1 MRIRQ
6 RKKGFARYRNSIF
19 SLIIVGGIVAILWFI
34 INQGEKLTSH
44 TVAAS
49 APINGVAKTAI
60 GSFHALAEN
69 LTHPLSLLLLQ
80 IIVIIGMARV
90 LGMLMVR
97 IGQPTVMG
105 EIIAGIILGPSLLGL
120 ALPEVNAFLFPI
132 NSLGNLQLISQ
143 IGLILFMFII
153 GMELDLRV
161 IRRNAQTA
169 MIISHVSIALPFLLG
184 VILAYMLYPNF
195 GPKQMGFTSFA
206 LFIGIAV
213 SITAF
218 PVLARI
224 VQERGWTK
232 SEVGITA
239 ITCAAANDITA
250 WFLLAAVIALV
261 KAGNINSALVSL
273 GLSAVY
279 ITFMLLVVK
288 PLFHRIAE
296 QNFTKETINKPI
308 VAIFLLSL
316 IISAYLTE
324 VIGIHALFGAF
335 LAGVIM
341 PTNIHFRH
349 VFQEKVEDLSQ
360 VLLLPLFFVYT
371 GLRTQIGLLNE
382 PHLWMVF
389 AAIVLVATLGKFAGS
404 ALAARWVGQPWKNSL
419 ILGAL
424 MNTRGLMELI
434 VLNIGYDL
442 GVLTPQVFAM
452 MVLMALVTTFMTG
465 PAIDTIEYFY
475 REKGVAPSALKG
487 AFNVLISFGAPQAGS
502 RLLMLAEKFTPAKHK
517 HKNIMAAHFT
527 PSADISI
534 QNATLFEKEGFE
546 PILATAKEGGYKIN
560 TFYKATNEVRKK
572 ITEMANSGN
581 YDFMLVGSSKQIL
594 SSDETGGKVG
604 HFFDDVECSVG
615 VLIDRGFTKLDRI
628 AVILDDPSDNFLL
641 KLGERINEHGNTIV
655 NALASFE
662 LAVPSKEK
670 FHLQV
675 LDGDKHTDKLI
686 EAAAEYDLAIV
697 SKNFWKKTKDYSI
710 GALLESQ
717 SLLIVNK

>member
-6 RKKGFARYRNSIF
+6 RKKGFARYRNLIF
-19 SLIIVGGIVAILWFI
+19 SLIVVGGIVGILWFI
-34 INQGEKLTSH
+34 IKQGENLASH
-44 TVAAS
+44 TRSIQIPVNKVAT
-49 APINGVAKTAI
+49 TAI
-60 GSFHALAEN
+60 GSFNALGEN
-69 LTHPLSLLLLQ
+69 LTHPLALLLLQ
-80 IIVIIGMARV
+80 IIVIIGIARL

-105 EIIAGIILGPSLLGL
+105 EIIAGIILGPSLLGFV
-120 ALPEVNAFLFPI
+120 LPEVNAFLFPI
-132 NSLGNLQLISQ
+132 DSLGNLQLISQ

-184 VILAYMLYPNF
+184 VMLAYTLYPNF
-195 GPKQMGFTSFA
+195 GPQHMGFTSFA

-273 GLSAVY
+273 GLSTVY
-279 ITFMLLVVK
+279 IILMLMVVK

-308 VAIFLLSL
+308 VAIFLFSL
-316 IISAYLTE
+316 IVSAYLTE
-324 VIGIHALFGAF
+324 IIGIHALFGAF

-349 VFQEKVEDLSQ
+349 VFQEKIEDLSQ

-382 PHLWMVF
+382 PHLWAVF
-389 AAIVLVATLGKFAGS
+389 GAIVLVATVGKFAGS
-404 ALAARWVGQPWKNSL
+404 ALAARWVGQPMKNSL
-419 ILGAL
+419 LLGAL

-475 REKGVAPSALKG
+475 REKIVPTTNKGV
-487 AFNVLISFGAPQAGS
+487 FNILISFGAPKVGS
-502 RLLMLAEKFTPAKHK
+502 RLLLLAEKLTPAKLKNK
-517 HKNIMAAHFT
+517 HIMAAHLT
-527 PSADISI
+527 PSADISL

-546 PILATAKEGGYKIN
+546 PILATAKQAGFKIN
-560 TFYKATNEVRKK
+560 TFYKATNEVRKQ

-581 YDFMLVGSSKQIL
+581 FDFMLVGSSKQIL

-604 HFFDDVECSVG
+604 HFFDEVDCSVG
-615 VLIDRGFTKLDRI
+615 VLVDRGFTKLDRI
-628 AVILDDPSDNFLL
+628 AIILDEPSDNFLL
-641 KLGERINEHGNTIV
+641 KLGERISEHGSTVV

-670 FHLQV
+670 IQLQV
-675 LDGDKHTDKLI
+675 LDCNKLI
-686 EAAAEYDLAIV
+686 EAAATYDLAIV
-697 SKNFWKKTKDYSI
+697 SKNFWKKTKDQNI
-710 GALLESQ
+710 EILLESQ

>member
-6 RKKGFARYRNSIF
+6 RKKGFARYKNSFF
-19 SLIIVGGIVAILWFI
+19 SLVIIGGIIGILWFI
-34 INQGEKLTSH
+34 INQGEKLTQH
-44 TVAAS
+44 VKVANM
-49 APINGVAKTAI
+49 PLKQVAENAI
-60 GSFHALAEN
+60 SSFHALGEN
-69 LTHPLSLLLLQ
+69 FSHPLALLLLQ
-80 IIVIIGMARV
+80 IIVIIGIARF
-90 LGMLMVR
+90 LGRLMVR

-105 EIIAGIILGPSLLGL
+105 EIIAGIILGPSLLGIVFP
-120 ALPEVNAFLFPI
+120 AANAFLFPLD
-132 NSLGNLQLISQ
+132 SLGNLQMISQ

-161 IRRNAQTA
+161 IRRNAESA
-169 MIISHVSIALPFLLG
+169 MIISHVSIAFPFLLG
-184 VILAYMLYPNF
+184 VILAFLLYPNF
-195 GPKQMGFTSFA
+195 GPKQMGFTAFA
-206 LFIGIAV
+206 LFIGITI

-261 KAGNINSALVSL
+261 KAGNIYSALVSL
-273 GLSAVY
+273 GLSGAY
-279 ITFMLLVVK
+279 IAFMLLVMK

-296 QNFTKETINKPI
+296 QNSTKETISKSI
-308 VAIFLLSL
+308 VAIFLFSL
-316 IISAYLTE
+316 IVSSYLTE

-341 PTNIHFRH
+341 PTNVNFRH

-382 PHLWMVF
+382 PHLWAVF
-389 AAIVLVATLGKFAGS
+389 AAIVVVATIGKFTGS

-475 REKGVAPSALKG
+475 RDKVASRPSSVST
-487 AFNVLISFGAPQAGS
+487 FNILISFGAPPVGS
-502 RLLMLAEKFTPAKHK
+502 RLLLMAEKFTSPKHK
-517 HKNIMAAHFT
+517 HKHITAAHLT
-527 PSADISI
+527 PSADISL

-546 PILATAKEGGYKIN
+546 PILATAKERGIKIN
-560 TFYKATNEVRKK
+560 TFYMATNEVRKK
-572 ITEMANSGN
+572 ITEMANSDSYN
-581 YDFMLVGSSKQIL
+581 LMLVGTSKQIL
-594 SSDETGGKVG
+594 SSDETGGKVS
-604 HFFDDVECSVG
+604 HFFDDVDCSVG
-615 VLIDRGFTKLDRI
+615 VLVDRGFTNLERI
-628 AVILDDPSDNFLL
+628 AVLLDDPSDNFLL
-641 KLGERINEHGNTIV
+641 KFGERISDHGSSVV

-662 LAVPSKEK
+662 LAIPCKET
-670 FHLQV
+670 LQFKV
-675 LDGDKHTDKLI
+675 IDGDKHTDKLI
-686 EAAAEYDLAIV
+686 EAAAEYDLAII
-697 SKNFWKKTKDYSI
+697 SLNFWKKTKDYSI

-717 SLLIVNK
+717 SLLIINK

>member
-1 MRIRQ
+1 MHTSR
-6 RKKGFARYRNSIF
+6 RKKGLANYKNSLL
-19 SLIIVGGIVAILWFI
+19 SLVIVSGIAAILWVI
-34 INQGEKLTSH
+34 INQGEKLSLISETQVPLKKVAETSIS
-44 TVAAS
+44 TFNA
-49 APINGVAKTAI
+49 
-60 GSFHALAEN
+60 FAEN
-69 LTHPLSLLLLQ
+69 LSHPLALLLLQ
-80 IIVIIGMARV
+80 IIVIIGIARL
-90 LGMLMVR
+90 LGKVMVR

-120 ALPEVNAFLFPI
+120 VFPEANAFLFPI
-132 NSLGNLQLISQ
+132 HSLGNLQLVSQ

-153 GMELDLRV
+153 GMDLDLRV
-161 IRRNAQTA
+161 IRKNAQSA
-169 MIISHVSIALPFLLG
+169 MIISHVSIAVPFLLG
-184 VILAYMLYPNF
+184 VMLAYLLYPSF
-195 GPKQMGFTSFA
+195 GPKQMGFTAFA

-232 SEVGITA
+232 SEVGTTA

-273 GLSAVY
+273 GLSAAY
-279 ITFMLLVVK
+279 ITFMIMVMK

-308 VAIFLLSL
+308 VAIFLFSL
-316 IISAYLTE
+316 IVSSYITE

-341 PTNIHFRH
+341 PSNINFRH

-382 PHLWMVF
+382 PHLWLVF
-389 AAIVLVATLGKFAGS
+389 AAIVAVATIGKFAGS
-404 ALAARWVGQPWKNSL
+404 ALASRWVGQSWKNSL
-419 ILGAL
+419 IIGAL

-475 REKGVAPSALKG
+475 QKKILPPLTNAST
-487 AFNVLISFGAPQAGS
+487 FNILISFGAPPVGS
-502 RLLMLAEKFTPAKHK
+502 RLLLIAEKFTSPKHK
-517 HKNIMAAHFT
+517 QKSITAAHFS
-527 PSADISI
+527 PSADISL
-534 QNATLFEKEGFE
+534 QNAKIFEKEGFE
-546 PILATAKEGGYKIN
+546 PILATAKDRNMKIK
-560 TFYKATNEVRKK
+560 TYYMATNEVRKK
-572 ITEMANSGN
+572 ITETANSDS
-581 YDFMLVGSSKQIL
+581 YSLMLVGSSKQLL

-615 VLIDRGFTKLDRI
+615 VLIDRGFTALNRI
-628 AVILDDPSDNFLL
+628 AIILDDSTDIHLL
-641 KLGERINEHGNTIV
+641 KFGELITENATAKIT
-655 NALASFE
+655 ALASFE
-662 LAVPSKEK
+662 MAIPEKEQLH
-670 FHLQV
+670 FTV
-675 LDGDKHTDKLI
+675 MDDMMHTDKLI
-686 EAAAEYDLAIV
+686 EAAAEYDLTIV
-697 SKNFWKKTKDYSI
+697 SLNFWKKTKDYSI

-717 SLLIVNK
+717 SLLIINK